1 MTVYGT
7 TFSFRSLSNHINS
20 IVVICSLLSVHVVKS
35 LLFNLGSVDENV
47 AFGTHVVN
55 VSATDADQGTN
66 DAVSYTFSSS
76 ATARTFSIDAKTGE
90 IKTATEIDYESVRVY
105 IFNVTASDGKF
116 RTEAE
121 VEIEV
126 VNLNDNSPSFNG
138 SYIANISEDK
148 AVSSTVVFVKA
159 SDKDPFGV
167 LTYSLLNN
175 TGAFSI
181 DSQTGRVKTTV
192 GLDREKVSLY
202 VIGVRVEDGG
212 SPKKHDESTIMVHVD
227 DVNDNAPYFNTTS
240 AKVDIPENTIVNSFY
255 TVVAFDED
263 MGMNAHLEYEIAA
276 GTGSDKFSINSSTG
290 SVSTAIKLS
299 GQSASSY
306 TITVYAK
313 DKGNPSLKSQPF
325 ILVVSV
331 SDANDNAPSFTKS
344 YNNESISEGSSV
356 GVEVFQVFATDL
368 DIGNNAEIVYSIG
381 SGNIGNV
388 FGIDNNTG

>member
-1 MTVYGT
+1 M
-7 TFSFRSLSNHINS
+7 
-20 IVVICSLLSVHVVKS
+20 VKS
-35 LLFNLGSVDENV
+35 LFFNLGSVDENV
-47 AFGTHVVN
+47 AIGTRVVN

-66 DAVSYTFSSS
+66 AALSYTFSSS
-76 ATARTFSIDAKTGE
+76 ATARTFSIDGNTGE
-90 IKTATEIDYESVRVY
+90 IKTATEIDYESVRIY
-105 IFNVTASDGKF
+105 TFNVTASDGKF

-126 VNLNDNSPSFNG
+126 VNLNDNSPSFDG

-175 TGAFSI
+175 TGTFSI

-192 GLDREKVSLY
+192 GLDREKVSFY
-202 VIGVRVEDGG
+202 AIGVRVEDGG
-212 SPKKHDESTIMVHVD
+212 SPKKYNESTIIVHVD

-240 AKVDIPENTIVNSFY
+240 AKVEIPENTIVNGFY
-255 TVVAFDED
+255 TVVAFDKD
-263 MGMNAHLEYEIAA
+263 TGVNAHLEYEIAT
-276 GTGSDKFSINSSTG
+276 GTGSDKFSISPTTG
-290 SVSTAIKLS
+290 SVSTALKLDRE
-299 GQSASSY
+299 SASSY

-313 DKGNPSLKSQPF
+313 DKGSPSLKSQPF
-325 ILVVSV
+325 MLVISV
-331 SDANDNAPSFTKS
+331 TDANDNAPSFTKS

-368 DIGNNAEIVYSIG
+368 DVGSNAEIAYSIG
-381 SGNIGNV
+381 SGNVGNM
-388 FGIDNNTG
+388 FGIDNDTG